1 MLVYAGV
8 SRGAKLQNKTRGEGG
23 QAHFYSFSSLDHTLM
38 GHSHQFLFI
47 GIGISIIVVI
57 GTFFLCEGDGGGS
70 GAVSQ

>member
-23 QAHFYSFSSLDHTLM
+23 QPHFYSFSSLDP
-38 GHSHQFLFI
+38 HSFFFIVI
-47 GIGISIIVVI
+47 GINIIVVI

-70 GAVSQ
+70 RAISQ